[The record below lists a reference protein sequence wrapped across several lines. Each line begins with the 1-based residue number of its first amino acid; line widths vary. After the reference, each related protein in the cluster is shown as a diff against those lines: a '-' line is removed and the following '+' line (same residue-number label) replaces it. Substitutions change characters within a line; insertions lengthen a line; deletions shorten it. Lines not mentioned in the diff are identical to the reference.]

1 MAVQQLEENA
11 SRSSPIVYHADRL
24 NVPHVRAQLDN
35 LAALLNAKEEDLSAR
50 LALAALASTIAAQ
63 TNDLQNTLGSVQAIE
78 KDDQATVKSLNSAIK
93 ILHDKAKPQLAMLS
107 STYDQL
113 APTPEADD
121 VRKQTLAEMAHLNEN
136 LSTLEMQLEDRLS
149 ALQTFEAKHADL
161 STTLAQFEQEAGKI
175 DQANP
180 TQSRQRV
187 DDIQI
192 ALHTTRPRIEQ
203 LTADASNQLQSL
215 SRPVQQA
222 AALQVRYD
230 DLDRMTT
237 AAKDQMLSEER
248 LQFAVGQINDL
259 MANVN
264 EHLRQIEL
272 VTADPSSSHETVNA
286 LKTHHIPE
294 AERLVNEA
302 TVHITE
308 QGTEAKAIAEFS
320 KQLSGTQKQLDEM
333 RHTVDLRLQDIAAE
347 QELCAQ
353 MKSQLDEIGMFIDN
367 LSTAEHRP
375 QPLKEATEDRNLLRR
390 LLEQWHTIDPMRL
403 RNPTNRSDMHNRK
416 QQIAERLTVRFS

>member
-1 MAVQQLEENA
+1 
-11 SRSSPIVYHADRL
+11 
-24 NVPHVRAQLDN
+24 
-35 LAALLNAKEEDLSAR
+35 
-50 LALAALASTIAAQ
+50 
-63 TNDLQNTLGSVQAIE
+63 
-78 KDDQATVKSLNSAIK
+78 
-93 ILHDKAKPQLAMLS
+93 MLS

-136 LSTLEMQLEDRLS
+136 LSTLEVQLEDRLS

-222 AALQVRYD
+222 AALQARYD

-248 LQFAVGQINDL
+248 LQSAIRQINDL
-259 MANVN
+259 MANVD
-264 EHLRQIEL
+264 EHL
-272 VTADPSSSHETVNA
+272 
-286 LKTHHIPE
+286 
-294 AERLVNEA
+294 
-302 TVHITE
+302 
-308 QGTEAKAIAEFS
+308 G
-320 KQLSGTQKQLDEM
+320 
-333 RHTVDLRLQDIAAE
+333 
-347 QELCAQ
+347 
-353 MKSQLDEIGMFIDN
+353 
-367 LSTAEHRP
+367 
-375 QPLKEATEDRNLLRR
+375 
-390 LLEQWHTIDPMRL
+390 
-403 RNPTNRSDMHNRK
+403 RSN
-416 QQIAERLTVRFS
+416 